1 MAVTIWSFI
10 YQLIS
15 LLDFY
20 TRKDCRASC
29 STPDTCMKAQMITQQ
44 NVNILEI
51 GIK

>member
-29 STPDTCMKAQMITQQ
+29 FTPDSCRKAQMITQQ